1 MPPRAVHVSDKLIF
15 LTLLPL
21 MLPLACPGSPLPPH
35 VPALRVRA
43 YFSPCAIWE
52 AEAKYGFSLQASL
65 LEHGMV
71 QTSPFSY

>member
-1 MPPRAVHVSDKLIF
+1 MPPRAVHTSDDLTF

-21 MLPLACPGSPLPPH
+21 VLPLACPGSLLPPH
-35 VPALRVRA
+35 APALRVRA
-43 YFSPCAIWE
+43 YFSPGLIWE
-52 AEAKYGFSLQASL
+52 AEAKYGLNPQASL